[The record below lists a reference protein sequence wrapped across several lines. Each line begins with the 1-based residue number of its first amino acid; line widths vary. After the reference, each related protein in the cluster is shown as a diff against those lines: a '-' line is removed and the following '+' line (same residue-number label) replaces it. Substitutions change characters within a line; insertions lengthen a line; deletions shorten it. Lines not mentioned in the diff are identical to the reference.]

1 MLSAVTARWVLPMIV
16 MEQTAMRVD
25 EVVSLVW
32 ADVDVAERKF
42 RLRSGETKTR
52 KARWVQVPDW
62 LMDEIEFTCPLDDR
76 TAERRVFIGL
86 TDSAVR
92 HAMARACVASKIPHF
107 HPHDLRHRR
116 LSLWHGQG
124 VPLAELAKRAGHSK
138 ASKTLDVYSHEMP
151 LDECSPEIL
160 QEALRP

>member
-1 MLSAVTARWVLPMIV
+1 MATFRQLLDFCEVMPHPARDKRLKLPSAVAEEPVPPTPK
-16 MEQTAMRVD
+16 QF
-25 EVVSLVW
+25 
-32 ADVDVAERKF
+32 VANA
-42 RLRSGETKTR
+42 LRGDRAVGAANDRDGANS
-52 KARWVQVPDW
+52 
-62 LMDEIEFTCPLDDR
+62 DDR